1 MLRLSLTHSPNQTTP
16 LYTQR
21 TTQSLVEKA
30 SLSDL
35 EHHYMFV
42 SEFAYNVL
50 EPDDP
55 GGRMVNVY
63 DLSKVGER
71 AHAQTTLL

>member
-1 MLRLSLTHSPNQTTP
+1 MYM
-16 LYTQR
+16 YTMK
-21 TTQSLVEKA
+21 SLVEKA
-30 SLSDL
+30 SLRDL

-42 SEFAYNVL
+42 SEFAYSVL

-63 DLSKVGER
+63 DLSKVSS
-71 AHAQTTLL
+71 QNS